1 VCNRLGRNL
10 LNLNS
15 KSEHKVRKLLIKV
28 KKNWSHE
35 MCNHYYQNEIDKVR
49 AELENIRTSD
59 VSASTTLA
67 FFNHS

>member
-1 VCNRLGRNL
+1 
-10 LNLNS
+10 
-15 KSEHKVRKLLIKV
+15 
-28 KKNWSHE
+28 

-67 FFNHS
+67 FFNHSWAMACFLHWKNLAVHH